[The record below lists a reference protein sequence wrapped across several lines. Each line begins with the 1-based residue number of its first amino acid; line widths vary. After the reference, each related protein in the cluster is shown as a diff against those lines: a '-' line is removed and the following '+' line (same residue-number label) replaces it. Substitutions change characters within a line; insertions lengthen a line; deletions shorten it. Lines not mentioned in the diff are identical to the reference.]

1 MRETDELKE
10 ELTVTLTLDND
21 EEVECAILAIFE
33 VQEQEYIA
41 LIPLTD
47 EEPSEDEET
56 DIYLYRFKETDEGDP
71 ELTNIEDDDEYE
83 LVADALDEWLDE
95 QDFEALEEAAELDML
110 N

>member
-1 MRETDELKE
+1 MHETDELKE

-33 VQEQEYIA
+33 VKDQEYIA
-41 LIPLTD
+41 LIPLQD
-47 EEPSEDEET
+47 VPQEDEET

-71 ELTNIEDDDEYE
+71 ELTNIEDDEEYE
-83 LVADALDEWLDE
+83 IVADALEEWLDD
-95 QDFEALEEAAELDML
+95 QDFEALEEAAEMELP